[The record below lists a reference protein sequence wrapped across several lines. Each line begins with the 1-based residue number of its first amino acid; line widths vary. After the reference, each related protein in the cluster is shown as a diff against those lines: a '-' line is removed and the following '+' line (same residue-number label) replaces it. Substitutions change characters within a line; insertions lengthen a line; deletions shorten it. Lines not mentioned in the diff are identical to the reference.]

1 MLPQVT
7 EPMKT
12 QLDAPIFKADIRA
25 MPEAA
30 RLLGELVADPSRFTT
45 LLELQRHLLRRI
57 RSRE

>member
-1 MLPQVT
+1 
-7 EPMKT
+7 MKT